1 MSDYLWDRSG
11 PPDPEVEQ
19 LERTLRVLR
28 QPMPPP
34 ALQVPAH
41 RPAPKRTFTF
51 FALLAAEAAMVAVLA
66 GAAWSARV
74 TRLTPRFEITRLE
87 GTPTIESRP
96 VDTGHEL
103 GVGRWLETDANA
115 RASVDVADIGR
126 VEIEPKSRL
135 GLLTSK
141 LGDYRMHLARG
152 TMRAVI
158 WAPPGQFSVETPSA
172 TAVDL
177 GCAYVLT
184 VDDDDV
190 GTVRVTSGWVG
201 FEWKGRESFIPA
213 GAVCLTRPDVGPGT
227 PHFEDSSPA
236 FRAALDVIDLGR
248 GTRAETIAA
257 IDRVLADAQPRDG
270 FTLWHL
276 LTRVDVDQRD
286 RVFDRLASFV
296 PPPLGTTREAVRAG
310 QREALDNWWNAL
322 GLGSASWWR
331 FWKQPLK

>member
-1 MSDYLWDRSG
+1 
-11 PPDPEVEQ
+11 
-19 LERTLRVLR
+19 
-28 QPMPPP
+28 
-34 ALQVPAH
+34 
-41 RPAPKRTFTF
+41 
-51 FALLAAEAAMVAVLA
+51 
-66 GAAWSARV
+66 
-74 TRLTPRFEITRLE
+74 
-87 GTPTIESRP
+87 
-96 VDTGHEL
+96 
-103 GVGRWLETDANA
+103 
-115 RASVDVADIGR
+115 
-126 VEIEPKSRL
+126 
-135 GLLTSK
+135 
-141 LGDYRMHLARG
+141 
-152 TMRAVI
+152 
-158 WAPPGQFSVETPSA
+158 
-172 TAVDL
+172 
-177 GCAYVLT
+177 
-184 VDDDDV
+184 
-190 GTVRVTSGWVG
+190 VRVTSGWVG